1 MQNLAFT
8 THCSCC
14 LAYYTKRSSTEW
26 EASTIR
32 VEGEEGRAEGKQRT
46 YRSIQACE
54 TGGPGFLLIQTSIDF
69 LQRVRKSLKS
79 LQEKG
84 CTAML
89 MKDSSLLKR
98 NQISYKIFNYFLSGC
113 HIFKM

>member
-8 THCSCC
+8 AHCSCC

-26 EASTIR
+26 EANTIR
-32 VEGEEGRAEGKQRT
+32 VEGEGGRAEEKQWT

-54 TGGPGFLLIQTSIDF
+54 TGGPGFLFIQNSINF

-79 LQEKG
+79 LQEKDARVAQQ
-84 CTAML
+84 C
-89 MKDSSLLKR
+89 
-98 NQISYKIFNYFLSGC
+98 
-113 HIFKM
+113 